1 MLPYLDKKFR
11 NTTGTANLK
20 YKERLVL
27 QSIRYVVNIFP
38 CRILLVVIT
47 MNKKFCFDKAKG
59 KHGYTVINNNRSLH
73 KTDERITIK
82 SD

>member
-20 YKERLVL
+20 NKERLVL

-59 KHGYTVINNNRSLH
+59 KQAMDTLL
-73 KTDERITIK
+73 
-82 SD
+82 